1 MAAQLGF
8 KVTQVKI
15 RKMVLFKAMQSDATE
30 KMIMRRLILKG
41 EGGG

>member
-15 RKMVLFKAMQSDATE
+15 RKMVLFKAKQSDAIRCNRENDYEETDF
-30 KMIMRRLILKG
+30 KR
-41 EGGG
+41 